1 MASVLSAIQT
11 RLKLDEATSSK
22 DDVTPVYLT
31 NEITALARGST
42 EGSATVLDYVTGR
55 LASGRTHPVSLRK
68 TLKLAAAVCG
78 AGPSEFKSGL
88 AKKSQLIR

>member
-11 RLKLDEATSSK
+11 RLKLDEAMSSK
-22 DDVTPVYLT
+22 DDATPVYLT
-31 NEITALARGST
+31 TELTALARGSA
-42 EGSATVLDYVTGR
+42 EGAATVLDYVTGR

-68 TLKLAAAVCG
+68 TLKLATAVCV

-88 AKKSQLIR
+88 AKKAQLVR

>member
-11 RLKLDEATSSK
+11 RLKLDEATSAK
-22 DDVTPVYLT
+22 DDATPVYLVT
-31 NEITALARGST
+31 ELTALARGSA
-42 EGSATVLDYVTGR
+42 EGSATVLDYVAGR
-55 LASGRTHPVSLRK
+55 LASARAHPVTLRK
-68 TLKLAAAVCG
+68 ALKLAAAICG